1 MAIDRFLAGYITKRK
16 QWNYNKQ
23 DIKSGDLIVVR
34 THGHNNYAGHAIIN
48 DVDGKGIGIIKYMI
62 DYAKIGFWQNLKIIY
77 VWTVRLNSIL
87 AQNPLVRKRVETFQS
102 VKTLI
107 KLPARCVALKRF
119 NRHKNRSM
127 SSACP
132 TCDICR
138 LVAMHIY
145 RRIHMRVETI
155 QQAHKRRVVKS
166 VHMLRHIP

>member
-1 MAIDRFLAGYITKRK
+1 MAMRWR
-16 QWNYNKQ
+16 
-23 DIKSGDLIVVR
+23 
-34 THGHNNYAGHAIIN
+34 
-48 DVDGKGIGIIKYMI
+48 
-62 DYAKIGFWQNLKIIY
+62 DYAKIGFWQNLKTIY

-155 QQAHKRRVVKS
+155 QQAHKRRALSSQSICWDIYHSHKPMS
-166 VHMLRHIP
+166 SSRQHHATKPIGLTCGHSYAPSLLTS